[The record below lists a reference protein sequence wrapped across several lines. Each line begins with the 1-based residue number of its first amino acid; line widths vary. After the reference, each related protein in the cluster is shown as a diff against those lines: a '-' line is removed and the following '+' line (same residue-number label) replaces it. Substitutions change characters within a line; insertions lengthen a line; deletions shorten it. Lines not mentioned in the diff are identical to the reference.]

1 MLETIMRLATRS
13 TRRGGALLALCLAM
27 VAVAF
32 SWKSWQDHKADEIRH
47 ATVLVDLGEKSLN
60 SYFRQI
66 ENALGLLSRD
76 VLDERGRIAPAT
88 AQSRVK
94 ALKNAYPDLL
104 AVNIAALD
112 GSILVSS
119 IPEVKLPA
127 TVSNLDSFRRSVE
140 ELAKQQHLRIGRPNV
155 GAIGKEW
162 VIPLRY
168 GLRDTGG
175 NLRYVLAATLPLSK
189 PQSFWKDAALPA
201 GTALGLMLDD
211 GYLVGRYPVPQSLD
225 LHEIYG
231 KPRTGALIEHLQAK
245 QFPVNGAI
253 EGRSSLDGPDYL
265 TVFRRLSNYP
275 VTLFIAVPLSNLRAT
290 WWSHTWFPYVL
301 LLLLL
306 ASGYAVYRWM
316 LMSQIAWERER
327 GRAEERLQEAR
338 LRFEGIIDSATDA
351 VVSID
356 AQQRVTLF
364 NRAAEKMFGY
374 RAAEILGQPLDR
386 LLPGSCR
393 ERHTGQIREFVRT
406 GVTKRIM
413 GSGGSVLGLRVN
425 GEEFPIEASIAQLK
439 MESGAVYT
447 AILRDVSRRK
457 QAEDQISQLN
467 NDLKQRLQELE
478 LANKDVEAFSYS
490 VAHDLRA
497 PLRGISGFSRL
508 LALEHSGQLNETAR
522 DYLRRISNSA
532 ARMGTLIDG
541 LLALA
546 GLAQAKVNPQRL
558 DLSSEARAILQRLRE
573 QHPERKVITEVQEG
587 VTAWADPRLMGVVLE
602 NLLGNAWKYSAVVAE
617 ARIAFGSEQRED
629 ERVLFVKD
637 NGAGFDMQYADRLFG
652 MFQRLHGENEF
663 KGTGIGLAT
672 VRRIITLHRGRIW
685 ADATIGRGASFYF
698 VLPQAGA
705 ASR

>member
-60 SYFRQI
+60 SYFRQV

-76 VLDERGRIAPAT
+76 VLDERGRIVEPAT

-94 ALKNAYPDLL
+94 ALQSAYPDLL
-104 AVNIAALD
+104 AVNIVALD

-140 ELAKQQHLRIGRPNV
+140 ELAKEQHLRIGRPNV

-175 NLRYVLAATLPLSK
+175 NLRYILAATLPLSK

-211 GYLVGRYPVPQSLD
+211 GYLVSRHPVPNID
-225 LHEIYG
+225 LNEIYG
-231 KPRTGALIEHLQAK
+231 KPRTGVLIHYLQAQ
-245 QFPVNGAI
+245 QFPANGHV
-253 EGRSSLDGPDYL
+253 EGPSSLDGPDFL
-265 TVFRRLSNYP
+265 NVFRRLSDYP
-275 VTLFIAVPLSNLRAT
+275 VTLFVAVPMSNIRAT
-290 WWSHTWFPYVL
+290 WWNDAWFSYFLML
-301 LLLLL
+301 LLLL
-306 ASGYAVYRWM
+306 SGYAVYRWM
-316 LMSQIAWERER
+316 LRSQIVRKLER

-356 AQQRVTLF
+356 AQQRITLF

-425 GEEFPIEASIAQLK
+425 GEEFPVEASIAQLK

-497 PLRGISGFSRL
+497 PLRGISGFSQL
-508 LALEHSGQLNETAR
+508 LTLEHSAQLNEEAR
-522 DYLRRISNSA
+522 SYVQGISGSA

-546 GLAQAKVNPQRL
+546 GLTQAKVNPQRL

-602 NLLGNAWKYSAVVAE
+602 NLLENAWKYSTNVAE

-637 NGAGFDMQYADRLFG
+637 NGAGFDMRHANRLFG
-652 MFQRLHGENEF
+652 MFQRLHGEGEF

-672 VRRIITLHRGRIW
+672 VRRILILHGGRIW
-685 ADATIGRGASFYF
+685 ADAAIGRGASFYF
-698 VLPQAGA
+698 VLPEVGA
-705 ASR
+705 ARR

>member
-60 SYFRQI
+60 SYFMQI
-66 ENALGLLSRD
+66 ENALKLLGHD
-76 VLDERGRIAPAT
+76 VLDERGRIDAAT

-94 ALKNAYPDLL
+94 DLQAAYPDLL
-104 AVNIAALD
+104 TVNIVELD
-112 GSILVSS
+112 GSILVRAN
-119 IPEVKLPA
+119 PDAKLPA
-127 TVSNLDSFRRSVE
+127 RVSNIASFNRSVAE
-140 ELAKQQHLRIGRPNV
+140 FSKGRSLSIGRPLL
-155 GAIGKEW
+155 GAFEAQWI
-162 VIPLRY
+162 IPLRY
-168 GLRDTGG
+168 SLRDAGG
-175 NLRYVLAATLPLSK
+175 NVRYVLTVTLPLSK

-201 GTALGLMLDD
+201 GTALGLLADD
-211 GYLVGRYPVPQSLD
+211 GYLLSRYPVPQSLN

-253 EGRSSLDGPDYL
+253 EGASSLDGPDYL

-275 VTLFIAVPLSNLRAT
+275 VTLFIAVPLSNIRAT

-356 AQQRVTLF
+356 EQQRVTLF

-425 GEEFPIEASIAQLK
+425 GEEFPVEASIAQLK

-457 QAEDQISQLN
+457 RAEEQISQLN
-467 NDLKQRLQELE
+467 SDLKQRLQELE
-478 LANKDVEAFSYS
+478 LANQDVEAFSYS

-522 DYLRRISNSA
+522 DYLQRISNSA

-546 GLAQAKVNPQRL
+546 GLAQAKVNPRLL

-573 QHPERKVITEVQEG
+573 QHPERKLITEVQEG
-587 VTAWADPRLMGVVLE
+587 VTTYADPRLMGVVLE
-602 NLLGNAWKYSAVVAE
+602 NLLENAWKYSAHAAE
-617 ARIAFGSEQRED
+617 ARIAFGSEEREG

-652 MFQRLHGENEF
+652 MFQRLHGKNEF
-663 KGTGIGLAT
+663 EGTGIGLAT
-672 VRRIITLHRGRIW
+672 VRRILALHGGRIW
-685 ADATIGRGASFYF
+685 ADAGVGRGASFYF
-698 VLPQAGA
+698 VLPEAGA
-705 ASR
+705 ARG